1 MEAKSKS
8 WKDLILAS
16 FIDFQNHGKRKENRF
31 LMYFI
36 AQKDADRR
44 TLLKNPEFFINNPK
58 MRNYIYYKRKLD
70 LSKYQLKIILNVT
83 DMSCI
88 PIIRLAFDRGY
99 IGVVVSNHH
108 KK

>member
-1 MEAKSKS
+1 MESKS
-8 WKDLILAS
+8 ESFRDSLLAS

-31 LMYFI
+31 LMYFN
-36 AQKDADRR
+36 AQKDADKRR
-44 TLLKNPEFFINNPK
+44 LLKNSEFFINNPK
-58 MRNYIYYKRKLD
+58 MRNYMYPRKVD
-70 LSKYQLKIILNVT
+70 LSKYQLKIIPYVQ

-99 IGVVVSNHH
+99 IAAIVPNHH